1 LSVVKLKN
9 TGTDTGTDTDTE
21 TDRDTD
27 KDTVTDSQKREREGA
42 DTGRGKEIP
51 GSSGVKQKKCF
62 AGDKDY

>member
-1 LSVVKLKN
+1 MSVVKLKY

-27 KDTVTDSQKREREGA
+27 KDTDSQEREREGA